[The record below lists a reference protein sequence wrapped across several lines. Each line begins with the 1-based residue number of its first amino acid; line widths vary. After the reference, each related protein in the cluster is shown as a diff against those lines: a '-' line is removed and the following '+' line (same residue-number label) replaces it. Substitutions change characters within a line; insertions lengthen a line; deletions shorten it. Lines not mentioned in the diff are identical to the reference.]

1 MRLPG
6 AQRKGSGPTTVP
18 GSPAE
23 VVSPSQT
30 KSRGVAQT
38 QGHTRVPWKRLGLAL
53 CVLAAIAQLSV
64 SPTSRS
70 VLFSSFM
77 TLPKGKSLAGQ
88 RGVEQVMG
96 GSSREGS
103 SWREDMTSLLDS
115 LVKPM
120 TSVGGSGG
128 AASGGSGG
136 RAVSA
141 GAGASKGGGEGQEA
155 AGVEEGPYVGKD
167 GTTECAAPQTGPAL
181 DYAAAVMRY
190 LALPWTMRRRG
201 AKTEQITPFNPNHTL
216 TCFTSPYVEGGAI
229 DTAPCG
235 MQSSV
240 FYPTAPKPTGNS
252 TLLLI
257 PDLSREK
264 MRACAAQKAAIARPK
279 VIRKNTLNS
288 SYLQWIVKSNISCG
302 PEQLC
307 YYPQPMELDQ
317 GGWAEAV
324 NTELGVEV
332 SVRQREGRRPP
343 ARNCWRG
350 AGQLRLW
357 GVYLLALTQTHP
369 HTHMHAHT
377 TPPTHPN
384 AP

>member
-18 GSPAE
+18 GTPE
-23 VVSPSQT
+23 VLSPSQS
-30 KSRGVAQT
+30 KSRGST
-38 QGHTRVPWKRLGLAL
+38 PPQGHTRVPWKRLGLAL

-77 TLPKGKSLAGQ
+77 TLPKGKSLAGL
-88 RGVEQVMG
+88 RGVEQVTG
-96 GSSREGS
+96 GGESSSSREGS

-120 TSVGGSGG
+120 TSGGGSGG
-128 AASGGSGG
+128 ASGGGGNGG
-136 RAVSA
+136 RGTA
-141 GAGASKGGGEGQEA
+141 ASRGSSQGGSQEELEGE
-155 AGVEEGPYVGKD
+155 EEGVTSAYVGKD
-167 GTTECAAPQTGPAL
+167 GTTQCAAPQTGPAL
-181 DYAAAVMRY
+181 DYAAAVKRY
-190 LALPWTMRRRG
+190 LALPWTMRRMG

-229 DTAPCG
+229 DSAPCG

-240 FYPTAPKPTGNS
+240 FYPTAPKPSGNS

-257 PDLSREK
+257 PDLSRQK
-264 MRACAAQKAAIARPK
+264 MRACAAQKAAIARPR
-279 VIRKNTLNS
+279 VVRKNTLNAS
-288 SYLQWIVKSNISCG
+288 QLQWIVKSNISCG

-332 SVRQREGRRPP
+332 RGPPWLGGRGFH
-343 ARNCWRG
+343 CCCCH
-350 AGQLRLW
+350 LS
-357 GVYLLALTQTHP
+357 P
-369 HTHMHAHT
+369 H
-377 TPPTHPN
+377 
-384 AP
+384 